1 VPRPAAIDA
10 TCVPWPYGSCVRLA
24 SLATGGLEEAEKLE
38 QLRALDNGI
47 RIQVWETRH
56 ASLRIDTPADILS
69 AIESLRR
76 LALNKPLETSTRL

>member
-1 VPRPAAIDA
+1 MKGLHYIHLGVYIYTRE
-10 TCVPWPYGSCVRLA
+10 TLLRLA
-24 SLATGGLEEAEKLE
+24 SLTTSGLEEAEKLE

-47 RIQVWETRH
+47 GIQVWETQH
-56 ASLRIDTPADILS
+56 ASLRIDTPADVLS

>member
-1 VPRPAAIDA
+1 MGVYIYTRE
-10 TCVPWPYGSCVRLA
+10 TLLRLA

-47 RIQVWETRH
+47 GIQVWETRH

-76 LALNKPLETSTRL
+76 LALNQPLETPTRL

>member
-1 VPRPAAIDA
+1 
-10 TCVPWPYGSCVRLA
+10 
-24 SLATGGLEEAEKLE
+24 LATGGLEEAEKLE

-47 RIQVWETRH
+47 GIQVWETQH
-56 ASLRIDTPADILS
+56 ASLRIDTPADVLS

>member
-1 VPRPAAIDA
+1 LL
-10 TCVPWPYGSCVRLA
+10 RLA

-47 RIQVWETRH
+47 GIQVWETRH